1 VAELNPLYEK
11 KHEETYLNYSRGA
24 DAPSALRTPIAQE
37 ADRSIANVGDIIVGA
52 IQAKDMLYKDRI
64 RKEVTADVDNWRD
77 PYIGAST
84 SSGSPNPN
92 IPADLRRQI
101 ERMDAVAQSAAE
113 GQLTDKHYW
122 MQMENI
128 ARATRSR
135 YPGYREYIDNV
146 IADITG
152 GTPANVLANKIQQ
165 EAESLKDSATRRRDW
180 VEKELLKKG
189 MDPTTMG
196 SRTTD
201 ELEARLAEKNKVEY
215 DIQVSQARTNLT
227 SARLALDDKLVA
239 REANYNVNK
248 ALDDNLSDLTADYLK
263 AREAG
268 LTALRDNTL
277 TAGQL
282 AQLEAQGLEYKNA
295 AIKQANAILDG
306 YTNLT
311 PDARKSIIDGIN
323 ARIDYETQTI
333 TKGGSTAKDLLANS
347 LEYTKNIE
355 DRNAYE
361 KAADV
366 QRKVGIVD
374 RVFGGQAAVTAF
386 LGADNGQNLLDYS
399 SSFKSADF
407 NLAPVDFGRPVPKI
421 GEHAADIASDPRVPT
436 KNKGKAITLSLDRHI
451 NNLTTNA
458 TVPTDVKANIA
469 RSLFDEE
476 SPNFIN
482 RIDKG
487 NNDDIAVFQK
497 MNSLPVTTA
506 MEELRQKGY
515 TKEYNMWLKWRE
527 LNFRALYSGELDTMK
542 NMHVNSVYMK
552 YELRPDG
559 TIGINYTFPRG
570 SNNPDAFSIDSRTP
584 GFLVERGMNWALGAE
599 ATKDRINGAINAMR
613 PLWDAQGLD
622 PMAET
627 ARLLGMNGVDL
638 NATLRPNTAFESFTQ
653 FIQGLMDSASASEA
667 ETRANAQAYST
678 GSHNYR
684 MPLGGPGSREISPKD
699 FSNAGQRQLTPVEG
713 IQAEMEETLAI
724 IQESPDPAVQE
735 TARDRYKVLQSDLK
749 EAIKQQKAM
758 LDSLENNLRSLPF

>member
-1 VAELNPLYEK
+1 VAELNPTYEK
-11 KHEETYLNYSRGA
+11 KHEETYLNYSKGA
-24 DAPSALRTPIAQE
+24 DAPNALRTPIAQE

-52 IQAKDMLYKDRI
+52 IQAKDALYKDRI
-64 RKEVTADVDNWRD
+64 RKEITADVDNWRD

-84 SSGSPNPN
+84 SAGSPNPN
-92 IPADLRRQI
+92 VPADLRRQI
-101 ERMDAVAQSAAE
+101 ERMDAVTQSAAE
-113 GQLTDKHYW
+113 GRLTDKHYW

-146 IADITG
+146 VADITG
-152 GTPANVLANKIQQ
+152 GTPANVLVNKIQQ
-165 EAESLKDSATRRRDW
+165 EAESLKDSSTKRRDW

-189 MDPTTMG
+189 MDPNVMAN
-196 SRTTD
+196 RTTS

-215 DIQVSQARTNLT
+215 DIQVSQSKANLT
-227 SARLALDDKLVA
+227 SSRLALDDKLVA
-239 REANYNVNK
+239 REANYSVNK
-248 ALDDNLSDLTADYLK
+248 ALDDNLSDLTADYMK

-268 LTALRDNTL
+268 LAAIRDNTI

-311 PDARKSIIDGIN
+311 PEARKSILDSVS

-333 TKGGSTAKDLLANS
+333 TKGGTTAKDLLANS

-386 LGADNGQNLLDYS
+386 LGADNGSNLLDYS

-407 NLAPVDFGRPVPKI
+407 NLAPVDFSRPVPKI
-421 GEHAADIASDPRVPT
+421 GEHAADIANDPYVPS
-436 KNKGKAITLSLDRHI
+436 KNKGKAVNLSLDRHI
-451 NNLTTNA
+451 NNLSANE
-458 TVPTDVKANIA
+458 TVPTEVKANIA

-487 NNDDIAVFQK
+487 NNDDITVFQK
-497 MNSLPVTTA
+497 MNSVPVTTA
-506 MEELRQKGY
+506 MEDLRAKGY
-515 TKEYNMWLKWRE
+515 TKEYNMWNKWRE
-527 LNFRALYSGELDTMK
+527 LNFRALYSGDLDTMK
-542 NMHVNSVYMK
+542 GMNASSTYMK
-552 YELRPDG
+552 YEMLPDG
-559 TIGINYTFPRG
+559 TIDIKYTFPRG
-570 SNNPDAFSIDSRTP
+570 RNNPEAFSIDSRTP
-584 GFLVERGMNWALGAE
+584 GYFVERGLNWALGAE
-599 ATKDRINGAINAMR
+599 ATKERINGAINAMR

-622 PMAET
+622 PVQEST
-627 ARLLGMNGVDL
+627 RLLVSNGLDL
-638 NATLRPNTAFESFTQ
+638 NATSYPNTVFESFTQ
-653 FIQGLMDSASASEA
+653 FIQGLMDAASASEE
-667 ETRANAQAYST
+667 ETRRNTQTFSAGNP
-678 GSHNYR
+678 NYR
-684 MPLGGPGSREISPKD
+684 MPLGGPGSRELGPQD
-699 FSNAGQRQLTPVEG
+699 FSNGGQRQLTPIEG
-713 IQAEMEETLAI
+713 IQAEMEETLAV
-724 IQESPDPAVQE
+724 IQESPDPSVQD
-735 TARDRYKVLQSDLK
+735 TARDRYKVLQNDLK
-749 EAIKQQKAM
+749 EAIKQQKEM
-758 LDSLENNLRSLPF
+758 LDSLENNLSSLPF